1 MCFFVSHFGT
11 FSDYFI
17 GIPSSCRLE
26 VLVRYRGTIPLLDA
40 EAFGSQKQCTK
51 QANAD
56 TNEEHWPQDTV
67 QYLHLI
73 TFHTRSVCECLIRGF
88 GIVVASVFIINLAI
102 FIPKAVHVTSI
113 RPHDWITWLGTALQ
127 EKKKLH
133 ELSRVVK
140 VTTVAKAGRNAD
152 WLLDY
157 ELGISEVR
165 CCNLSGWPIV
175 HYLTIILWIHNLQH
189 NSKFRN
195 K

>member
-1 MCFFVSHFGT
+1 MCFFVSCFGV
-11 FSDYFI
+11 FSHYFI

-40 EAFGSQKQCTK
+40 VAFRSQKQCTK

-73 TFHTRSVCECLIRGF
+73 TLHTRSVFECLIRGF
-88 GIVVASVFIINLAI
+88 GIVVASVFIISSTI
-102 FIPKAVHVTSI
+102 FILKAVHVIFI
-113 RPHDWITWLGTALQ
+113 RPLDWITWLSTALQ
-127 EKKKLH
+127 EKKKLQ

-152 WLLDY
+152 
-157 ELGISEVR
+157 
-165 CCNLSGWPIV
+165 
-175 HYLTIILWIHNLQH
+175 
-189 NSKFRN
+189 
-195 K
+195 